1 MGRGRGRSSGSG
13 SGSSSSFWHHLK
25 LNRRT
30 TKWNVF
36 VKTMLLLS
44 FTTRSTT
51 EIVLESD
58 VIRMIHSLYQ
68 DLEKYHGK
76 MLVERVLG
84 LLAAGTDGM
93 NSDDILNLLSC
104 DEELLK
110 DVLVWHEPPK
120 RRLPPLL
127 LARLK
132 HDLGP
137 FLVERGAYGVSLLAL
152 YHRYY
157 TCLIFVEM
165 MNRKS
170 CVCVKL

>member
-1 MGRGRGRSSGSG
+1 MKMAREVLKGSLFLEKESSARSH
-13 SGSSSSFWHHLK
+13 F
-25 LNRRT
+25 NRSHYCRNT
-30 TKWNVF
+30 ADIT
-36 VKTMLLLS
+36 
-44 FTTRSTT
+44 
-51 EIVLESD
+51 LESD
-58 VIRMIHSLYQ
+58 VIGMIHSLYQ

-93 NSDDILNLLSC
+93 NSDDILNILSC

-152 YHRYY
+152 YHR
-157 TCLIFVEM
+157 
-165 MNRKS
+165 
-170 CVCVKL
+170 

>member
-1 MGRGRGRSSGSG
+1 
-13 SGSSSSFWHHLK
+13 
-25 LNRRT
+25 
-30 TKWNVF
+30 
-36 VKTMLLLS
+36 
-44 FTTRSTT
+44 
-51 EIVLESD
+51 
-58 VIRMIHSLYQ
+58 MINSLYQ
-68 DLEKYHGK
+68 DLEKYHGQ

-104 DEELLK
+104 DEALLK

-152 YHRYY
+152 YHRYQTPSCYVFFCFFTY
-157 TCLIFVEM
+157 TP
-165 MNRKS
+165 
-170 CVCVKL
+170 